1 MGKRL
6 REMVMRVALLLLVA
20 AFCGCQAQNEASL
33 DSSGAR
39 VLPIDD
45 TMDVDWKGTQ
55 LGESHPHATGGSAT
69 VNTHMPAG
77 NENTA
82 PVTGTGTAPAE
93 SNHMTTGTGGPPT
106 ITASSRLP
114 DVAVPANVAVHYPTT
129 TNQNAVTQVAK
140 DSAAVDEMAKIAKEA
155 GAMSPVELETLSKHN
170 QAVAGTDQPVATHV
184 TPTEPVATHMTPTQP
199 VVTHIA
205 ATEPVVTHIATTKPV
220 VTHIT
225 PQQEVLKKECRA
237 QADCAQDTGCQWSG
251 MFSCVSKAA
260 AAALTI
266 ASELIG
272 KTAKNLDPG
281 PMVTLATET
290 SSAVNT
296 HTSVTSPV
304 DTHMKTPEELK
315 TDFDSQTAKT
325 AITGHA
331 TYVKTYQDQHP
342 ATPVTET
349 ADATKW
355 IASKPAQAASG
366 GVASMYPATTGVTGA
381 GGSDMST
388 VKSQIAAVNTHTTTQ
403 STAPVTAAVTP
414 AAVNTHTTTQ
424 SAAPVTAGA
433 TSAAV
438 DTHTTTQSASPV
450 TTGNPKVDSLYP
462 ITTDAGPASNT
473 ASNTTTI
480 TKKSYTDQYNDEKK
494 SGAANYAVA
503 STYTGGVQYPAGT
516 TATSASTKTQSDL
529 IHEAVQT
536 EINQDKALVVN
547 SAASIDAG
555 PGSSAGSSAGSGSS
569 TSAGSSAPP
578 TTAPVTAS
586 AGSTNE

>member
-33 DSSGAR
+33 DSSDAR

-93 SNHMTTGTGGPPT
+93 SNHMITGTGGPPT

-155 GAMSPVELETLSKHN
+155 GALSPVELETLSKHN

-184 TPTEPVATHMTPTQP
+184 TPSQPVATHM
-199 VVTHIA
+199 
-205 ATEPVVTHIATTKPV
+205 
-220 VTHIT
+220 T
-225 PQQEVLKKECRA
+225 PQQEVLKKECRARTA

-325 AITGHA
+325 AITGH
-331 TYVKTYQDQHP
+331 
-342 ATPVTET
+342 
-349 ADATKW
+349 
-355 IASKPAQAASG
+355 
-366 GVASMYPATTGVTGA
+366 
-381 GGSDMST
+381 
-388 VKSQIAAVNTHTTTQ
+388 
-403 STAPVTAAVTP
+403 
-414 AAVNTHTTTQ
+414 
-424 SAAPVTAGA
+424 
-433 TSAAV
+433 
-438 DTHTTTQSASPV
+438 
-450 TTGNPKVDSLYP
+450 
-462 ITTDAGPASNT
+462 
-473 ASNTTTI
+473 
-480 TKKSYTDQYNDEKK
+480 
-494 SGAANYAVA
+494 
-503 STYTGGVQYPAGT
+503 
-516 TATSASTKTQSDL
+516 
-529 IHEAVQT
+529 
-536 EINQDKALVVN
+536 
-547 SAASIDAG
+547 
-555 PGSSAGSSAGSGSS
+555 
-569 TSAGSSAPP
+569 
-578 TTAPVTAS
+578 
-586 AGSTNE
+586 

>member
-33 DSSGAR
+33 DSSDAR

-155 GAMSPVELETLSKHN
+155 GALSPVELETLSKHN

-184 TPTEPVATHMTPTQP
+184 TPSQP

-225 PQQEVLKKECRA
+225 PQQEVLKKECRARTA

-355 IASKPAQAASG
+355 IASRPAQAASG

-424 SAAPVTAGA
+424 SAAPVTAGVAFDGERLVGGLKPVAVNTHTATQSTAPVTAGA

-438 DTHTTTQSASPV
+438 DTHTTTQSA
-450 TTGNPKVDSLYP
+450 
-462 ITTDAGPASNT
+462 
-473 ASNTTTI
+473 
-480 TKKSYTDQYNDEKK
+480 
-494 SGAANYAVA
+494 
-503 STYTGGVQYPAGT
+503 
-516 TATSASTKTQSDL
+516 
-529 IHEAVQT
+529 
-536 EINQDKALVVN
+536 
-547 SAASIDAG
+547 
-555 PGSSAGSSAGSGSS
+555 
-569 TSAGSSAPP
+569 
-578 TTAPVTAS
+578 APVTAG
-586 AGSTNE
+586 AT

>member
-1 MGKRL
+1 MEL
-6 REMVMRVALLLLVA
+6 AEI
-20 AFCGCQAQNEASL
+20 QEAMIHL
-33 DSSGAR
+33 
-39 VLPIDD
+39 
-45 TMDVDWKGTQ
+45 DVDWKGTQ
-55 LGESHPHATGGSAT
+55 LGESHPHTTGGSAT
-69 VNTHMPAG
+69 VNPHMPAG

-129 TNQNAVTQVAK
+129 INQNAVTQVAE
-140 DSAAVDEMAKIAKEA
+140 DSAAVEEMAKVAKEA
-155 GAMSPVELETLSKHN
+155 GALSPVELETLSKHN
-170 QAVAGTDQPVATHV
+170 QAVASTDQPVATHV
-184 TPTEPVATHMTPTQP
+184 TPSQPVATHMTPT
-199 VVTHIA
+199 
-205 ATEPVVTHIATTKPV
+205 EPVATYIAPTKPV

-225 PQQEVLKKECRA
+225 PQQEVLKRECRARTA

-342 ATPVTET
+342 VTPVTES

-388 VKSQIAAVNTHTTTQ
+388 VKSQM
-403 STAPVTAAVTP
+403 

-424 SAAPVTAGA
+424 SAAPVTAGVSFNGERLEGGLKPGA
-433 TSAAV
+433 VDTHTTTQSAAPVTAGVTSAAV
-438 DTHTTTQSASPV
+438 DTHTTTQSAA
-450 TTGNPKVDSLYP
+450 VD
-462 ITTDAGPASNT
+462 
-473 ASNTTTI
+473 
-480 TKKSYTDQYNDEKK
+480 
-494 SGAANYAVA
+494 
-503 STYTGGVQYPAGT
+503 
-516 TATSASTKTQSDL
+516 
-529 IHEAVQT
+529 
-536 EINQDKALVVN
+536 
-547 SAASIDAG
+547 
-555 PGSSAGSSAGSGSS
+555 
-569 TSAGSSAPP
+569 
-578 TTAPVTAS
+578 
-586 AGSTNE
+586 

>member
-155 GAMSPVELETLSKHN
+155 GALSPVELETLSKHN
-170 QAVAGTDQPVATHV
+170 QAVAGTD
-184 TPTEPVATHMTPTQP
+184 QP

-225 PQQEVLKKECRA
+225 PQQEVLKKECRARTA

-355 IASKPAQAASG
+355 IASRPAQAASG

-403 STAPVTAAVTP
+403 SAAPVTAGVAFDGERLVGGLKP
-414 AAVNTHTTTQ
+414 VAVNTHTATQ
-424 SAAPVTAGA
+424 STAPVTAGA

-450 TTGNPKVDSLYP
+450 TTGNPKVDSL
-462 ITTDAGPASNT
+462 
-473 ASNTTTI
+473 
-480 TKKSYTDQYNDEKK
+480 
-494 SGAANYAVA
+494 
-503 STYTGGVQYPAGT
+503 
-516 TATSASTKTQSDL
+516 
-529 IHEAVQT
+529 
-536 EINQDKALVVN
+536 
-547 SAASIDAG
+547 
-555 PGSSAGSSAGSGSS
+555 
-569 TSAGSSAPP
+569 
-578 TTAPVTAS
+578 
-586 AGSTNE
+586 

>member
-1 MGKRL
+1 MG
-6 REMVMRVALLLLVA
+6 
-20 AFCGCQAQNEASL
+20 
-33 DSSGAR
+33 
-39 VLPIDD
+39 
-45 TMDVDWKGTQ
+45 
-55 LGESHPHATGGSAT
+55 
-69 VNTHMPAG
+69 
-77 NENTA
+77 
-82 PVTGTGTAPAE
+82 
-93 SNHMTTGTGGPPT
+93 
-106 ITASSRLP
+106 
-114 DVAVPANVAVHYPTT
+114 
-129 TNQNAVTQVAK
+129 
-140 DSAAVDEMAKIAKEA
+140 
-155 GAMSPVELETLSKHN
+155 
-170 QAVAGTDQPVATHV
+170 
-184 TPTEPVATHMTPTQP
+184 
-199 VVTHIA
+199 
-205 ATEPVVTHIATTKPV
+205 
-220 VTHIT
+220 
-225 PQQEVLKKECRA
+225 
-237 QADCAQDTGCQWSG
+237 
-251 MFSCVSKAA
+251 
-260 AAALTI
+260 
-266 ASELIG
+266 G

-315 TDFDSQTAKT
+315 TDFDSETAKT

-342 ATPVTET
+342 VTPVTES

-388 VKSQIAAVNTHTTTQ
+388 VKSQM
-403 STAPVTAAVTP
+403 

-424 SAAPVTAGA
+424 SAAPVTAGV

-438 DTHTTTQSASPV
+438 DTHTTTQSAAPV

-462 ITTDAGPASNT
+462 TTTGTDAGPASNT
-473 ASNTTTI
+473 ASNTTI

-536 EINQDKALVVN
+536 EINQDKALIVN

-555 PGSSAGSSAGSGSS
+555 PGSSAGSSAGSS
-569 TSAGSSAPP
+569 TSAGSSA
-578 TTAPVTAS
+578 
-586 AGSTNE
+586 GSTNE

>member
-1 MGKRL
+1 MG
-6 REMVMRVALLLLVA
+6 
-20 AFCGCQAQNEASL
+20 
-33 DSSGAR
+33 
-39 VLPIDD
+39 D

-55 LGESHPHATGGSAT
+55 LGESHPHATGGNAT

-129 TNQNAVTQVAK
+129 INKNAVTQVAK
-140 DSAAVDEMAKIAKEA
+140 DSAAVEEMAKVAKEA
-155 GAMSPVELETLSKHN
+155 GALSPVELETLSKHN

-184 TPTEPVATHMTPTQP
+184 TPSQPVASHMTPTEPVATYMTPTQP

-225 PQQEVLKKECRA
+225 PQQEVLKRECRARTA

-315 TDFDSQTAKT
+315 TDFESQTAKT

-342 ATPVTET
+342 VTPVTES

-388 VKSQIAAVNTHTTTQ
+388 VKSQMAAVNTHTTTQ
-403 STAPVTAAVTP
+403 STAPVTAGVTP

-424 SAAPVTAGA
+424 SAAPVTAGV
-433 TSAAV
+433 SFDGERLVGGLKPVAV
-438 DTHTTTQSASPV
+438 DTHTTTQSTAPV

-462 ITTDAGPASNT
+462 TTTGTDAGPASNT
-473 ASNTTTI
+473 ASNTTI

-536 EINQDKALVVN
+536 EVNQDKALIVN

-569 TSAGSSAPP
+569 TSAGSSA
-578 TTAPVTAS
+578 
-586 AGSTNE
+586 GS

>member
-1 MGKRL
+1 MG
-6 REMVMRVALLLLVA
+6 
-20 AFCGCQAQNEASL
+20 
-33 DSSGAR
+33 
-39 VLPIDD
+39 D

-129 TNQNAVTQVAK
+129 INQNAVTQVAK
-140 DSAAVDEMAKIAKEA
+140 DSAAVEEMAKVAKEA
-155 GAMSPVELETLSKHN
+155 GALSPVELETLSKHN

-184 TPTEPVATHMTPTQP
+184 TPSQPVATHMTPT
-199 VVTHIA
+199 
-205 ATEPVVTHIATTKPV
+205 EPVATHIATTKPV

-225 PQQEVLKKECRA
+225 PQQEVLKRECRARTA

-281 PMVTLATET
+281 PV
-290 SSAVNT
+290 V
-296 HTSVTSPV
+296 
-304 DTHMKTPEELK
+304 THMKTPEELK

-342 ATPVTET
+342 VTPVTES
-349 ADATKW
+349 ADATKS

-388 VKSQIAAVNTHTTTQ
+388 VKSQMAAVNTHTTTQ
-403 STAPVTAAVTP
+403 STAPVTAGVTP

-424 SAAPVTAGA
+424 SAAPVTAGV

-438 DTHTTTQSASPV
+438 DTHTTTQSA
-450 TTGNPKVDSLYP
+450 
-462 ITTDAGPASNT
+462 
-473 ASNTTTI
+473 
-480 TKKSYTDQYNDEKK
+480 
-494 SGAANYAVA
+494 
-503 STYTGGVQYPAGT
+503 
-516 TATSASTKTQSDL
+516 
-529 IHEAVQT
+529 
-536 EINQDKALVVN
+536 
-547 SAASIDAG
+547 
-555 PGSSAGSSAGSGSS
+555 
-569 TSAGSSAPP
+569 
-578 TTAPVTAS
+578 APVTAG
-586 AGSTNE
+586 AT